1 MSSRARR
8 TRARRLSSARFSEEL
23 RFQDRVALITGGASG
38 LGLEVARQ
46 LTAEGAKVV
55 LVDWDERSLE
65 LAAAEVGARHVRGDV
80 SLAPTA
86 AAAVQLTREAFGR
99 LDVLFNN
106 AGIDPLRARSVLETE
121 EADWDQVMDVNVKSA
136 YLFSRAAVPL
146 MREGGGAVVNTASI
160 AGLRAAGDE
169 AAYSVSK
176 AAIVS
181 LTQSLARDLAADNIR
196 ANCVCP
202 GFMEK
207 VMTDRRRELTSE
219 QEAARY
225 AYADAHV
232 PLGRQGTY
240 EEVARCVLFLASDDA
255 SYVTGAALVV
265 DGGMLLA

>member
-1 MSSRARR
+1 M
-8 TRARRLSSARFSEEL
+8 RFS
-23 RFQDRVALITGGASG
+23 DRVALITGGASG

-46 LTAEGAKVV
+46 MAAEGAKLV

-65 LAAAEVGARHVRGDV
+65 LAAAEVGARHLRGDV

-86 AAAVQLTREAFGR
+86 SAAMQLAGEAFGR

-121 EADWDQVMDVNVKSA
+121 EADWDQIMDVNLKSA
-136 YLFSRAAVPL
+136 YLFSRAAVGL
-146 MREGGGAVVNTASI
+146 MREGGGGAIVNTASI
-160 AGLRAAGDE
+160 AGLKAAGDE

-181 LTQSLARDLAADNIR
+181 LTQSLARDLAPQIR

-207 VMTDRRRELTSE
+207 VMTDRRRDLTSE
-219 QEAARY
+219 QETARY

-240 EEVARCVLFLASDDA
+240 KEVARCVLFLASDEA
-255 SYVTGAALVV
+255 AYVTGAALVV
-265 DGGMLLA
+265 DGGMLLT

>member
-1 MSSRARR
+1 M
-8 TRARRLSSARFSEEL
+8 RFSGKA
-23 RFQDRVALITGGASG
+23 ALITGGASG

-46 LTAEGAKVV
+46 LRAEGASLV

-80 SLAPTA
+80 SQAATA
-86 AAAVQLTREAFGR
+86 AEAVRLAREAFGR

-121 EADWDQVMDVNVKSA
+121 ESDWDRVMDVNVKSA

-146 MREGGGAVVNTASI
+146 MREGGGGAIVNTASI
-160 AGLRAAGDE
+160 AGLKAAGDE

-176 AAIVS
+176 AAMVS
-181 LTQSLARDLAADNIR
+181 LTQSLALDLAPDIR

-232 PLGRQGTY
+232 PMGRQGSY
-240 EEVARCVLFLASDDA
+240 QEVARCVLFLASGDA

-265 DGGMLLA
+265 DGGILLK